1 VQRAPRVNAGI
12 ISDHSSQMQDRL
24 IVSHKTILVTGGA
37 GYIGS
42 HVLLQLRERGERVV
56 VLDNL
61 YTGFRQALR
70 DAPLVVGDVGDQP
83 LVERV
88 LQEHDVDTVM
98 HFAAHTIV
106 PESVADPLK
115 YYGNNT
121 CATRS
126 LLAACKQQHVTQFVF
141 SSTAAVYG
149 IPPGGVAAEDGPLA
163 PINAYGTS
171 KLMSEWILRDL
182 AAVSD
187 FRYVSLRYF
196 NVAGSDTQGRI
207 GQATR
212 KATLLIKVACEAIVG
227 KRPHISVYGTDYET
241 PDGTGVRDY
250 IHVEDLARAH
260 VDALDY
266 LRRGGETVICNCGY
280 GHGYSVREV
289 LDSVQRVAGK
299 PLVVKEEPRRA
310 GDPPTLV
317 ARAERVRSLLGWV
330 PRLDRLDTIVE
341 SALRWEEKLQRNPW

>member
-1 VQRAPRVNAGI
+1 M
-12 ISDHSSQMQDRL
+12 SQ
-24 IVSHKTILVTGGA
+24 KAILVTGGA

-61 YTGFRQALR
+61 YTGFRQALGE
-70 DAPLVVGDVGDQP
+70 APLVVGDAGDQA

-88 LQEHDVDTVM
+88 LQDHDVDTVM

-106 PESVADPLK
+106 PESVSDPLK

-121 CATRS
+121 CATRN
-126 LLAACKQQHVTQFVF
+126 LLAACRQRQVTQFVF

-149 IPPGGVAAEDGPLA
+149 TPAGGIAAEDTPLA
-163 PINAYGTS
+163 PINPYGTS

-196 NVAGSDTQGRI
+196 NVAGSDMQSRI

-212 KATLLIKVACEAIVG
+212 KATLLIKVACEAILG
-227 KRPHISVYGTDYET
+227 KRPHVTIYGTDYET

-260 VDALDY
+260 VDALGY
-266 LRRGGETVICNCGY
+266 LRSGGGSAICNCGY

-299 PLVVKEEPRRA
+299 ALVVKEEPRRP
-310 GDPPTLV
+310 GDPPTLI

>member
-1 VQRAPRVNAGI
+1 MPRKGI
-12 ISDHSSQMQDRL
+12 L
-24 IVSHKTILVTGGA
+24 ITGGA

-42 HVLLQLRERGERVV
+42 HTLLQLRERGERVV
-56 VLDNL
+56 ALDNL
-61 YTGFRQALR
+61 YTGFRQAVG
-70 DAPLVVGDVGDQP
+70 DAPLVIGDVGDRA
-83 LVERV
+83 LVGRII
-88 LQEHDVDTVM
+88 LEHEIDTVI

-106 PESVADPLK
+106 PESVREPLK

-126 LLAACKQQHVTQFVF
+126 LLAACMQHGVRRLIF

-149 IPPGGVAAEDGPLA
+149 IPDGGVCTEEMPLA
-163 PINAYGTS
+163 PVNPYGTS

-196 NVAGSDTQGRI
+196 NVAGSDPQCRI
-207 GQATR
+207 GQATAQ
-212 KATLLIKVACEAIVG
+212 ATLLIKVAAEAVVG
-227 KRPHISVYGTDYET
+227 KRSHVSIYGTDYDT

-250 IHVEDLARAH
+250 VHVDDLARAH

-266 LRRGGETVICNCGY
+266 LRRGGGSAVCNCGY

-289 LDSVQRVAGK
+289 LASVQRVAGK
-299 PLVVKEEPRRA
+299 PLTIREEPRRE
-310 GDPPTLV
+310 GDPPTLI
-317 ARAERVRSLLGWV
+317 ARADRIRALLGWV
-330 PRLDRLDTIVE
+330 PRLDNLDTIVE
-341 SALRWEEKLQRNPW
+341 HSLRWEEKLRRQPW